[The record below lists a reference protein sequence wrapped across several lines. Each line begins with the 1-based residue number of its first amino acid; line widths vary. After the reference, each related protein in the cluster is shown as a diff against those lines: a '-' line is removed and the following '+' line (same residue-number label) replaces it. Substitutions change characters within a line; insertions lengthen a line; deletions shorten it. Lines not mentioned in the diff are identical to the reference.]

1 MSDIDRKAVEA
12 EGMSRDPTAYK
23 LGQIYAISG
32 ILDYLR
38 ACTEERQ
45 DDVTAET
52 AIRRMWGGKM
62 QTLIG
67 EVWNK

>member
-1 MSDIDRKAVEA
+1 MSEIDRKAIEA
-12 EGMSRDPTAYK
+12 EGMKRDPAAYK

-45 DDVTAET
+45 DDASAET
-52 AIRRMWGGKM
+52 AIRHMWGSRM
-62 QTLIG
+62 QAMIG
-67 EVWNK
+67 EVWKE

>member
-45 DDVTAET
+45 DDVTTET
-52 AIRRMWGGKM
+52 AIRHMWGGKM
-62 QTLIG
+62 QTMIG

>member
-1 MSDIDRKAVEA
+1 MSEIDRKAIEA
-12 EGMSRDPTAYK
+12 EGMKRDPTAYK

-38 ACTEERQ
+38 ACTAEEQ

-52 AIRRMWGGKM
+52 AIRHMWGSRMKIM
-62 QTLIG
+62 IG
-67 EVWNK
+67 EVWNE

>member
-1 MSDIDRKAVEA
+1 MSDIDRKAIEA

-32 ILDYLR
+32 ILNYLR

-52 AIRRMWGGKM
+52 AIRHMWGGKM
-62 QTLIG
+62 QIMIG
-67 EVWNK
+67 EVWTK

>member
-1 MSDIDRKAVEA
+1 MSDVDRKAIEA

-38 ACTEERQ
+38 ECTKEGQ
-45 DDVTAET
+45 DDVSAEM
-52 AIRRMWGGKM
+52 AIRHMWGSKLRQM
-62 QTLIG
+62 ISEIQ
-67 EVWNK
+67 

>member
-52 AIRRMWGGKM
+52 AIRHMWGSRMKIM
-62 QTLIG
+62 IR
-67 EVWNK
+67 EVWHK